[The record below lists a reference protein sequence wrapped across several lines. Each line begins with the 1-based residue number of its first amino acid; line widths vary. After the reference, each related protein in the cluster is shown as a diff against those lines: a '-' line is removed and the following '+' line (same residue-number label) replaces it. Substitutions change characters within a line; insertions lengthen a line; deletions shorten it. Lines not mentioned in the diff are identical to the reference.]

1 MGSLNFTHNNITDG
15 FTVTENG
22 ITFEMNRSYFQRL
35 TRWIGIQ
42 YRNYYTEESR
52 GVFNWYRD
60 DLLLQERKNI
70 RVTGLEEDDGFE
82 EE

>member
-1 MGSLNFTHNNITDG
+1 MASLNYSHDIVTDN

-22 ITFEMNRSYFQRL
+22 ITYEMNRSYYQRL
-35 TRWIGIQ
+35 TRWIGVQ
-42 YRNYYTEESR
+42 YRTYYTEESR

-70 RVTGLEEDDGFE
+70 KVTGLEEE
-82 EE
+82 EEQ